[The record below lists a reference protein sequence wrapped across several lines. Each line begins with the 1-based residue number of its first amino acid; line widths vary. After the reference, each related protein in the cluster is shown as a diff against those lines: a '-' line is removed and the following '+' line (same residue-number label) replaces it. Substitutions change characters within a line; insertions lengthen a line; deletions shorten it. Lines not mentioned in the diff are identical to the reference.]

1 MPGLE
6 ISLLKLYVPLIG
18 WIGLGV
24 LLGHKLPKAVPL
36 FLGKF
41 LFWVGVPLS
50 IVSFLRQTDL
60 SESVWLAP
68 IAAWTAML
76 LGGGL
81 AWIWIQGRSHWK
93 HWQQQQT
100 LHSGSQANSALRNF
114 TQRNSAQSKRR
125 SPQANWSK
133 PTQGSF
139 LLAAM
144 VGNTGY
150 LGYPVS
156 LALVGPQYFAWAIFY
171 DTLGSTLGAY
181 GLGVALAAR
190 FGMGGQGQRLLIEAL
205 LKNPALWSFWL
216 GLGFRTIPLP
226 ELAEQALK
234 GCGWAVI
241 ALSLLLLGMR
251 LSQLTSWQSVKPASI
266 SLGIKM
272 LIVPLMVGF
281 GLSYFGVTGPPQ
293 LAIVLQMSMPP
304 AFATLVIAEAYNL
317 DRELTVTA
325 LAVGSLGLLLTLPIW
340 LWLFSN

>member
-1 MPGLE
+1 MSGLE
-6 ISLLKLYVPLIG
+6 ISLLKLYIPLVG
-18 WIGLGV
+18 WVGSGI
-24 LLGHKLPKAVPL
+24 LLGHKLPGSIPL

-41 LFWVGVPLS
+41 LFWMGVPLS

-68 IAAWTAML
+68 VAAWAAML

-81 AWIWIQGRSHWK
+81 AWIWIRGRSHWE
-93 HWQQQQT
+93 HQQRKAVN
-100 LHSGSQANSALRNF
+100 GSIQDNF
-114 TQRNSAQSKRR
+114 RQRQKGR
-125 SPQANWSK
+125 SPKTNWSK

-190 FGMGGQGQRLLIEAL
+190 FGMGGQGHRLLVEAL
-205 LKNPALWSFWL
+205 LKNPALWSFWF
-216 GLGFRTIPLP
+216 GLGFRVIPLP
-226 ELAEQALK
+226 VLVEQVLK

-272 LIVPLMVGF
+272 LIVPLVVGL
-281 GLSYFGVTGPPQ
+281 GLSHFGVTGSPQ

-325 LAVGSLGLLLTLPIW
+325 LAVGSLGLLLMLPVW
-340 LWLFSN
+340 LWLFSG

>member
-6 ISLLKLYVPLIG
+6 TSLLKLYVPLIG
-18 WIGLGV
+18 WVGLGAF
-24 LLGHKLPKAVPL
+24 LGHKLPRAIPQS
-36 FLGKF
+36 LGKF
-41 LFWVGVPLS
+41 LFWLGVPLS

-60 SESVWLAP
+60 SESIWIAP
-68 IAAWTAML
+68 IAAWAAML

-81 AWIWIQGRSHWK
+81 AWLWIWGRP
-93 HWQQQQT
+93 
-100 LHSGSQANSALRNF
+100 A
-114 TQRNSAQSKRR
+114 
-125 SPQANWSK
+125 WSK

-156 LALVGPQYFAWAIFY
+156 LALVGPQYFGWAIFY

-181 GLGVALAAR
+181 GLGVALAAH
-190 FGMGGQGQRLLIEAL
+190 FGMSSQGQRLLLEAL

-216 GLGFRTIPLP
+216 GLGFRIVPLP
-226 ELAEQALK
+226 ELAEQVLK
-234 GCGWAVI
+234 GCGWTVI

-272 LIVPLMVGF
+272 LIVPLVVGF
-281 GLSYFGVTGPPQ
+281 GLSRLGVTGVPQ

-325 LAVGSLGLLLTLPIW
+325 LAIGSMGLVVTLPIW
-340 LWLFSN
+340 LWLFSS

>member
-1 MPGLE
+1 MPGLGT
-6 ISLLKLYVPLIG
+6 SLLKLYIPLMG

-81 AWIWIQGRSHWK
+81 AWIWIRGRSHWK
-93 HWQQQQT
+93 HRQQQQPA
-100 LHSGSQANSALRNF
+100 LSSGSQTNF
-114 TQRNSAQSKRR
+114 GQRKRR
-125 SPQANWSK
+125 SLQANWSK

-156 LALVGPQYFAWAIFY
+156 LALVGPQYFAWAVFY

-190 FGMGGQGQRLLIEAL
+190 FGAGGQGQRLLIEAL
-205 LKNPALWSFWL
+205 LKNPALWSFWV
-216 GLGFRTIPLP
+216 GLGFRTVPIP
-226 ELAEQALK
+226 ELAEQVLK

-251 LSQLTSWQSVKPASI
+251 LSQLTSWQSVKPASV

-272 LIVPLMVGF
+272 LIVPLVVGF
-281 GLSYFGVTGPPQ
+281 GLSHFGLTGPPQ

-304 AFATLVIAEAYNL
+304 AFATLVIAEAYDL

-340 LWLFSN
+340 LLLFSY